1 MAKNG
6 TEAGSGSWPFWIS
19 GSALAFLTVLS
30 LYLFNDSIGLGDAMT
45 MASEHCVEGV
55 TEQDWDA
62 LPLDWQ
68 LGLLLGI
75 ILGAVGTAAL
85 SGWYKPSFS
94 DGEGSVSRRVVM
106 TPLLGI
112 IGGFLVM
119 TGIQLSGDSVFGQF
133 AAGMQLSGGAWVFL
147 IAMAVSA
154 VLLACL
160 LAQRGGKSAPAK
172 SAGSGAK
179 PAKLAKPAKPAGKKG
194 GK

>member
-1 MAKNG
+1 MAKKG
-6 TEAGSGSWPFWIS
+6 AVSGAKCWPFWLS

-30 LYLFNDSIGLGDAMT
+30 LYMFNDSIGLGDAMT

-55 TEQDWDA
+55 TDQDWDA

-68 LGLLLGI
+68 LGILLGI
-75 ILGAVGTAAL
+75 ILGAIGTAAL
-85 SGWYKPSFS
+85 SGWYKPRFS
-94 DGEGSVSRRVVM
+94 DGEGSVTRRVFM

-112 IGGFLVM
+112 LGGFLMM

-133 AAGMQLSGGAWVFL
+133 AAGIQLSGGAWVFL

-160 LAQRGGKSAPAK
+160 FAQRGGGKNAPAK
-172 SAGSGAK
+172 KVEK
-179 PAKLAKPAKPAGKKG
+179 PAQKKG

>member
-1 MAKNG
+1 MAKTDGSNG
-6 TEAGSGSWPFWIS
+6 AKSWPFYIS
-19 GSALAFLTVLS
+19 GTVLAFLTVLS
-30 LYLFNDSIGLGDAMT
+30 LYMFNDSIGLGDAMT

-75 ILGAVGTAAL
+75 FLGALGTSAL
-85 SGWYKPSFS
+85 SGGFKPKFS
-94 DGEGSVSRRVVM
+94 DGSGSVPRRM
-106 TPLLGI
+106 FITPVLGI
-112 IGGFLVM
+112 LGGFLMM

-133 AAGMQLSGGAWVFL
+133 AAGMQLSGGAWIFL

-160 LAQRGGKSAPAK
+160 FAQRGGRNSAPAAK
-172 SAGSGAK
+172 AEK
-179 PAKLAKPAKPAGKKG
+179 PAKKKG
-194 GK
+194 GKK

>member
-1 MAKNG
+1 MAKANG
-6 TEAGSGSWPFWIS
+6 TSGGKSWPLYIS
-19 GSALAFLTVLS
+19 GPALAFLTVLS
-30 LYLFNDSIGLGDAMT
+30 LYLFNDSIGLGDART
-45 MASEHCVEGV
+45 VASEHCVEGV

-75 ILGAVGTAAL
+75 FLGALGTAAL
-85 SGWYKPSFS
+85 AGGYKPRISE
-94 DGEGSVSRRVVM
+94 GEGSVYRRLAV
-106 TPLLGI
+106 TPVQGI

-133 AAGMQLSGGAWVFL
+133 AAGIQLSGGAWVFL

-154 VLLACL
+154 ILLACL
-160 LAQRGGKSAPAK
+160 LAQRGSSGAAKSKSSGGNAEKSAK
-172 SAGSGAK
+172 
-179 PAKLAKPAKPAGKKG
+179 KKG

>member
-1 MAKNG
+1 
-6 TEAGSGSWPFWIS
+6 
-19 GSALAFLTVLS
+19 
-30 LYLFNDSIGLGDAMT
+30 MT

-106 TPLLGI
+106 KPLLGI
-112 IGGFLVM
+112 LGGFMMM

-160 LAQRGGKSAPAK
+160 LAQRGGGKTAAPA
-172 SAGSGAK
+172 GSSGGKKDK
-179 PAKLAKPAKPAGKKG
+179 PAPKAAKKKG